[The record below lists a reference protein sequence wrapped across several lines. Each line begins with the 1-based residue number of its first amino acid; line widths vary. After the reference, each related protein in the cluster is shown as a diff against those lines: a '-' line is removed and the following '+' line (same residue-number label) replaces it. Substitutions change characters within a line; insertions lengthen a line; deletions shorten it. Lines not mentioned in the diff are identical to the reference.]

1 MLIHENIRFMRHQ
14 KGLSQEEMAHL
25 LNMSTNGYG
34 NIERGQTSITLDKL
48 LQICTLLDLTIFEIL
63 DSVGLNSFSLSNKD
77 VKTNQTYCSLLP
89 EKHPCTRHILTDFML
104 ENSLSIIAQL
114 NKEVILLR
122 RINSL
127 LESKLDLI

>member
-48 LQICTLLDLTIFEIL
+48 LQISTLLDLTIFELL
-63 DSVGLNSFSLSNKD
+63 DSVGLSSISLGNKD
-77 VKTNQTYCSLLP
+77 VKTNQSYCSLLP
-89 EKHPCTRHILTDFML
+89 DKNPCTRHILTDFML